1 MEKYDNI
8 GVIGEGSYGLVCKC
22 RHRESGQLVAIK
34 KFIESEDDRQVKKIA
49 MREVKML
56 KMLRHE
62 NLINLIEVFRRKKR
76 LYLVFEFMDHTLLN
90 ELEKAGR
97 GLPAHT
103 LRRYIWQLAAAL
115 SFCHSH
121 NVIHRDLKPEN
132 VLISKQGLIKL
143 CDFGFARTIAGPGE
157 AITDY
162 VATRWYR
169 SPELLVGDPNYSM
182 PVDLWALGCLIFEM
196 MTSEPLFPGDSDL
209 DQIHHIVRC
218 FGQLPQRQ
226 IDQFNRNSHLFSGA
240 RIPEPKDHIPLSIR
254 VKHAPIPHI
263 VDVLE
268 SCLKLDPAER
278 LTSQGLQEHPF
289 FTFDSF
295 NMQMLEEQ
303 RQRLR
308 RDKGTVDGPPP
319 PTGASAAPSTSTS
332 ASQPKPKGAT
342 LATQKT
348 PSLTMRASISENPSP
363 ELDDGV
369 TLPPFALPASPSAR
383 AKPLGTPLVSMN
395 PGTSQNP
402 APHAI
407 SFSPNKVSGLA
418 SRSSVSP
425 TPFSTG
431 SKGPQMANGS
441 KSKEPVSLPQL
452 NTKSQPAPKK
462 PSYTSSL
469 PQLKPEPSSHA
480 PNSLADRHRHPED
493 YFPSTDHSSDARQ
506 YRM

>member
-1 MEKYDNI
+1 MDKYEKLAK
-8 GVIGEGSYGLVCKC
+8 IGEGSYGVVLKC
-22 RHRESGQLVAIK
+22 RHRETGQVVAIK
-34 KFIESEDDRQVKKIA
+34 KFLETEDDAQIRKIA
-49 MREVKML
+49 LREVRML
-56 KMLRHE
+56 KHLKHG
-62 NLINLIEVFRRKKR
+62 NLVNLIEVFRRKRK
-76 LYLVFEFMDHTLLN
+76 LHLVFEYIEGTLLD
-90 ELEKAGR
+90 ELDSHPN
-97 GLPAHT
+97 GLPED
-103 LRRYIWQLAAAL
+103 LIKPIFLQLLKAVEY
-115 SFCHSH
+115 CHA
-121 NVIHRDLKPEN
+121 NNIIHRDVKPEN
-132 VLISKQGLIKL
+132 ILVSKQGVVKL
-143 CDFGFARTIAGPGE
+143 CDFGFARSLSGAG
-157 AITDY
+157 AMYTDY